1 MGKTISQW
9 GRKCKAQMII
19 LDFSLKDLA
28 ESVDLSPTYVS
39 SIINGRMIAPEE
51 TVEKISRALQVDL
64 ASVD

>member
-1 MGKTISQW
+1 MGKTISPW

-19 LDFSLKDLA
+19 LGFSLKDLA
-28 ESVDLSPTYVS
+28 ESVDLSPSYVS

-51 TVEKISRALQVDL
+51 TVEKISRTLQVDL

>member
-1 MGKTISQW
+1 MGKTISPW

-19 LDFSLKDLA
+19 LGFSLKDLA

-51 TVEKISRALQVDL
+51 TVEKISRTLQVDL